1 MATANP
7 AVGEQPTT
15 AADRTHVCNCG
26 ERLAALEAERPHLAT
41 KADLAEMETRLTALI
56 SKQTDY
62 MVRWV
67 IGTIIALAGVMVAAI
82 AAGAYF
88 IVNAINLIA
97 KTSG

>member
-7 AVGEQPTT
+7 AVGAQPTT
-15 AADRTHVCNCG
+15 SAEPTHVCDCG

-56 SKQTDY
+56 SKQTDH
-62 MVRWV
+62 MIRWV

-82 AAGAYF
+82 AAASYF
-88 IVNAINLIA
+88 VVNAINIIA